1 MVQRAWL
8 SHVRHLG
15 SFLPLP
21 SPRHPARHRI
31 PPRSYQRLAWV
42 GVTSV
47 RERVHVCL
55 RSGRC
60 EALVEPPRR
69 PVFFFTCSHK
79 HAHGSSLIIKQP
91 THTVD
96 WFGSQG
102 DVAGEL
108 DLIEFLL
115 QVSIDPLFNISM
127 DLAGYSAAVDTLL
140 SGKSV
145 VQYRDFNGA
154 SAAQSISANK
164 CGIKDLWRLS

>member
-1 MVQRAWL
+1 MTFSRTAPRQL
-8 SHVRHLG
+8 PPP
-15 SFLPLP
+15 PLP
-21 SPRHPARHRI
+21 PSSGKTQNPSSLVSKGGLSGCNICARACARM
-31 PPRSYQRLAWV
+31 S
-42 GVTSV
+42 SV
-47 RERVHVCL
+47 RTVWSACWTTPA
-55 RSGRC
+55 SC
-60 EALVEPPRR
+60 
-69 PVFFFTCSHK
+69 FFFTCSHK
-79 HAHGSSLIIKQP
+79 HTHAHGSSLIIKQP

-127 DLAGYSAAVDTLL
+127 DLAGYSAAVNTLL

-164 CGIKDLWRLS
+164 CGLKDLWRLS

>member
-15 SFLPLP
+15 SFLPPLP
-21 SPRHPARHRI
+21 PSSGKTQNPSSLVSKVGLSGCNICARACARM
-31 PPRSYQRLAWV
+31 S
-42 GVTSV
+42 SV
-47 RERVHVCL
+47 RTVWSACWTTPA
-55 RSGRC
+55 SC
-60 EALVEPPRR
+60 
-69 PVFFFTCSHK
+69 FFFTCSHT

-164 CGIKDLWRLS
+164 CGLKDLWRLS